1 MGKTSAAVI
10 NRYRKKNYI
19 TVRAV
24 VPIPIAKAFK
34 AKCAETGTPQAKI
47 IKDAIIDF
55 LGDDMP
61 EHGECRGLREHRRSS
76 PLATIRQQTEN
87 PYAIIDCVHRYNR
100 RCNS

>member
-19 TVRAV
+19 TVRAD

-47 IKDAIIDF
+47 IKDDIIDF

-61 EHGECRGLREHRRSS
+61 EH
-76 PLATIRQQTEN
+76 
-87 PYAIIDCVHRYNR
+87 
-100 RCNS
+100 